1 MTIPLSLG
9 LTAPDLP
16 GAVWRKSSR
25 SGGNDSQCVEVATN
39 LVSTHGAVGIRDS
52 KNPDGPALLVEPA
65 AFTRF
70 ITAVRDGRFEG

>member
-1 MTIPLSLG
+1 MTILSG

-16 GAVWRKSSR
+16 GAAWRKSPY

-39 LVSTHGAVGIRDS
+39 LIASHGAVGIRDS
-52 KNPDGPALLVEPA
+52 KNPNGPALLIEPA

-70 ITAVRDGRFEG
+70 ITAVRDGRFDN